1 MKALVKTAKGPGHM
15 ALRDI
20 EEPRT
25 GPGQVK
31 VRLVR
36 SGICGTDI
44 HIAAGDFFH
53 YFPPVVLGH
62 EFAGVVAEVGEEVEG
77 ISAGDRVT
85 AEPTKSTCGECP
97 HCLEGAYNRC
107 ERREIAG
114 LVSHGA
120 FTDCLVTRATSI
132 HTLPAGVSFKAA
144 ALSEPLA
151 VCVHG
156 MTEQC
161 CLAGVETVLVAGPGP
176 IGLCCAQVAVASGCR
191 VIVAG
196 TSRDAHRLAL
206 AGRLGA
212 ERTVNVEA
220 EDLEKVVG
228 GLTGGWGVDMAVDA
242 AGAAAASRACLEYVR
257 KGGQL
262 LQVGLPGKPVGVNLT
277 LLAWKEVR
285 LTGTFGQKFSAWQ
298 KALRLMEEGKV
309 DMEALVS
316 DTLPLEDWE
325 TGFKRMERGEGL
337 KILFALDRT

>member
-15 ALRDI
+15 EIRDI

-31 VRLVR
+31 VRVVR
-36 SGICGTDI
+36 AGICGTDV

-53 YFPPVVLGH
+53 YFPPVTLGH
-62 EFAGVVAEVGEEVEG
+62 EFAGVVAEVGDGVEG
-77 ISAGDRVT
+77 IAAGDRVT
-85 AEPTKSTCGECP
+85 AEPTKRTCGACP
-97 HCLEGAYNRC
+97 HCREGAYNRC
-107 ERREIAG
+107 ERRDIAG

-120 FTDCLVTRATSI
+120 FTDYLVTRAASV
-132 HTLPAGVSFKAA
+132 HKLPEGVSFKAA

-161 CLAGVETVLVAGPGP
+161 SLAGVETVLVAGPGP
-176 IGLCCAQVAVASGCR
+176 IGLCCTQVAAASGCR

-196 TSRDAHRLAL
+196 TAGDAHRLAL

-212 ERTVNVEA
+212 ARVVNVEE
-220 EDLEKVVG
+220 EDLGKAVG
-228 GLTGGWGVDMAVDA
+228 DLTGGWGVGMAVDA
-242 AGAAAASRACLEYVR
+242 AGAPAASRACLECVR
-257 KGGQL
+257 KGGQI
-262 LQVGLPGKPVGVNLT
+262 LQVGLPGGPVEVDLT
-277 LLAWKEVR
+277 LLAWKEAR

-298 KALRLMEEGKV
+298 KTLRLMAEGRV

-316 DTLPLEDWE
+316 DILPLEDWE
-325 TGFKRMERGEGL
+325 KGFKSMERGESI
-337 KILFALDRT
+337 KILFELDRA